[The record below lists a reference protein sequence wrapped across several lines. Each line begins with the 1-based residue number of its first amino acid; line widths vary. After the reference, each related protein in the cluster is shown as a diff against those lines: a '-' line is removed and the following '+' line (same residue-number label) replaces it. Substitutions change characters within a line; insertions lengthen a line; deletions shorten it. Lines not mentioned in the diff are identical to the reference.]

1 MAAHELILTVNE
13 KGGHL
18 YEGMMIF
25 KFAKPLAW
33 LLLAFII
40 FATVSPIGERPDT
53 VTTVDVDRA
62 AAYLLVGFAFA
73 LGYPKQ
79 WKMVAVL
86 LIVGAFA
93 IEYLQYLAPTRHP
106 RLHDASVK
114 AMGAAL
120 GLLAGWVINRWRETK
135 APNTLPLTER

>member
-1 MAAHELILTVNE
+1 
-13 KGGHL
+13 
-18 YEGMMIF
+18 MMTF
-25 KFAKPLAW
+25 KFARPLAW

-40 FATVSPIGERPDT
+40 FVTVSPIGERPNT
-53 VTTVDVDRA
+53 VTMVDVDRA
-62 AAYLLVGFAFA
+62 VAYLLLGFAFA
-73 LGYPKQ
+73 LAYPKQ
-79 WKMVAVL
+79 WKMVAML

-106 RLHDASVK
+106 RLHDASIK

-135 APNTLPLTER
+135 APNALPLTER

>member
-1 MAAHELILTVNE
+1 
-13 KGGHL
+13 
-18 YEGMMIF
+18 
-25 KFAKPLAW
+25 
-33 LLLAFII
+33 
-40 FATVSPIGERPDT
+40 
-53 VTTVDVDRA
+53 
-62 AAYLLVGFAFA
+62 
-73 LGYPKQ
+73 
-79 WKMVAVL
+79 MVAVL

-135 APNTLPLTER
+135 APNALPLTER

>member
-1 MAAHELILTVNE
+1 M
-13 KGGHL
+13 
-18 YEGMMIF
+18 
-25 KFAKPLAW
+25 
-33 LLLAFII
+33 
-40 FATVSPIGERPDT
+40 
-53 VTTVDVDRA
+53 
-62 AAYLLVGFAFA
+62 AFA
-73 LGYPKQ
+73 LAYPKQ

-106 RLHDASVK
+106 RLHDASIK

-135 APNTLPLTER
+135 APNALPFAER

>member
-1 MAAHELILTVNE
+1 MTIL
-13 KGGHL
+13 
-18 YEGMMIF
+18 
-25 KFAKPLAW
+25 KFARPLAW

-40 FATVSPIGERPDT
+40 FVTVSPIGERPNT
-53 VTTVDVDRA
+53 VTAVDVDRA
-62 AAYLLVGFAFA
+62 VAYLLLGFAFA
-73 LGYPKQ
+73 LAYPKQ
-79 WKMVAVL
+79 WKTVTLL

-120 GLLAGWVINRWRETK
+120 GLLAGWGINRWRD
-135 APNTLPLTER
+135 ARASNALPLAER